1 MAPTRKHSKQR
12 KRSSGVKK
20 RKSSKRSP
28 AFKDANQVMRPEKK
42 WVDVPGTLAPP
53 IGSAFVVTPLHLNPT
68 SGGTGASNARIGSK
82 INMTSLDVKF
92 NIIWPGNQAVASP
105 SQVRT
110 VIVYDK
116 QANAAAPSR
125 GDVFA
130 DGTLWNSPRNLFN
143 QDRFII
149 LADEISDQIESTDN
163 LQSHNTSSE
172 RWRLTPFGQQMAQAI
187 QIVDQLLCG
196 NHATWIG
203 TVLHQQHYLT
213 VKFTREFD
221 L

>member
-1 MAPTRKHSKQR
+1 
-12 KRSSGVKK
+12 
-20 RKSSKRSP
+20 
-28 AFKDANQVMRPEKK
+28 MRPEKK

-68 SGGTGASNARIGSK
+68 SGGVGASNARIGSK
-82 INMTSLDVKF
+82 INMTSLMLSSTSYGL
-92 NIIWPGNQAVASP
+92 GNQAVASP

-149 LADEISDQIESTDN
+149 LADEISDQIESN
-163 LQSHNTSSE
+163 GQFAVAQHIFE

-187 QIVDQLLCG
+187 QTVDQLLCG